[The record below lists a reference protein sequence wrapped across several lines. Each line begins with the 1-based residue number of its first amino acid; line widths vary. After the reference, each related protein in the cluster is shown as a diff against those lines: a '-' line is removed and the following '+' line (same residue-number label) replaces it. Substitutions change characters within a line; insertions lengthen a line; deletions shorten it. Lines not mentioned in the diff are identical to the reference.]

1 MTASVD
7 LADETDYT
15 VLATGNGSTQDLAL
29 WPLVDDAEAPAEGN
43 LNIRVVHAAPFA
55 EGSEATEVSVR
66 TAAGD
71 VVNGLVGVPYF
82 AESGYFEIPA
92 GSYDLK
98 VASNDG
104 TANFIDPLPENLPAG
119 LDLTVIAIGDS
130 INQPLGILALPV
142 GLLETRAPVDNSV
155 NGWWRSAN
163 AADEGFVLQPIP
175 ARNQLVGTI
184 YSYAADGSGDQVW
197 FTIDSGEAGF
207 DGREAMGTVYTASGA
222 ALAGDESATVEEVG
236 SIGIEFLSCSDA
248 IASITLDDGT
258 EATWTLERLVQ
269 TVDCTLT
276 EQSE

>member
-1 MTASVD
+1 
-7 LADETDYT
+7 
-15 VLATGNGSTQDLAL
+15 
-29 WPLVDDAEAPAEGN
+29 
-43 LNIRVVHAAPFA
+43 VHAAPFA
-55 EGSEATEVSVR
+55 SASADTEVSIR

-82 AESGYFEIPA
+82 AESGFFAIPA
-92 GSYDLK
+92 GTYDLK

-104 TANFIDPLPENLPAG
+104 TANFIDPLPVDLPAG
-119 LDLTVIAIGDS
+119 LDLTVIAIGDG

-155 NGWWRSAN
+155 IGWWQSAN

-184 YSYAADGSGDQVW
+184 YSYAADGSGAQAW

-207 DGREAMGTVYTASGA
+207 DGRGAVGAVYTASGA
-222 ALAGDESATVEEVG
+222 TLAGDEGADVEEIG
-236 SIGIEFLSCSDA
+236 TIGIEFLSCSEA
-248 IASITLDDGT
+248 VASISLDDGT

-269 TVDCTLT
+269 TVGCSLSDQTP
-276 EQSE
+276 